1 MELQNISR
9 NRYSS
14 THQMSRRDPQ
24 MQNLP
29 EYADYTIL
37 HQSTCSWEVA
47 RSQVNVEK
55 VIGKG
60 AFGQVAKGTATDL
73 PSRPGQTTVAVKMLK
88 RKEFHIPCPILL
100 KFLPTCYYIL
110 LIF

>member
-1 MELQNISR
+1 
-9 NRYSS
+9 
-14 THQMSRRDPQ
+14 MSRRDPQ
-24 MQNLP
+24 MQNPP

-73 PSRPGQTTVAVKMLK
+73 PSRPQTTVAVKMLK

-100 KFLPTCYYIL
+100 KFLPTCYSFNFL
-110 LIF
+110 TLDL

>member
-1 MELQNISR
+1 
-9 NRYSS
+9 
-14 THQMSRRDPQ
+14 MSRRDPQ
-24 MQNLP
+24 MQNPP